1 MQLFSHF
8 TANNLRINP
17 MPFRNELSMGA
28 YLIENSQILS
38 LDNDSYSCEDIL
50 EAELSLK
57 NGRKSKNTDGR
68 LDILCSYQEK
78 NLYGIIELKKDELKE
93 EHLDQLTDYLEA
105 IKNDPNNN
113 VIKVIKDQDDS
124 DFTPKFVGV
133 LIGSSI
139 DEELARKIKKG
150 NKFNDIPIA
159 AITIQRFRGDDGQIY
174 VWSDSYVSKYISSG
188 KDTTKYI
195 LNGDKSLKLGKNRLV
210 LEVMK
215 LYIKSNPNI
224 TFAELEDKFPKN
236 IHGGRKGVFIAHGDI
251 EEKDMIRFFTK
262 DDEILKLKDIDIA
275 VSTQWGIGNIN
286 NFINRA
292 RELGF
297 EIKNSL

>member
-38 LDNDSYSCEDIL
+38 LDSDSYSCEDIL

-105 IKNDPNNN
+105 IKNNPGNN
-113 VIKVIKDQDDS
+113 VLRVIKDQDDL
-124 DFTPKFVGV
+124 DVTPKFVGV

-139 DEELARKIKKG
+139 NEELARKIKKG

-195 LNGDKSLKLGKNRLV
+195 LNGDQSLKLGKNRMV
-210 LEVMK
+210 LEVVK
-215 LYIKSNPNI
+215 LYIKSNPHI
-224 TFAELEDKFPKN
+224 TFSELEDKFPKN
-236 IHGGRKGVFIAHGDI
+236 IGGGRKGVFSLYEDI

-262 DDEILKLKDIDIA
+262 DDEMLKLKDADIA
-275 VSTQWGIGNIN
+275 VSTQWGIHNIN

-297 EIKNSL
+297 KIKEVR